1 MTLRNLSQIKKYAL
15 ILNMKKIFLII
26 SVIIFT
32 NIAHAEIDVCK
43 HEQKYSQIWYVNNCD
58 GKTLEIKKVKSNNKG
73 KNTPWK
79 GYKDGTSSEIP
90 WDANPDYDILTK
102 YLKKYINE
110 PVKEKHKIVIKKSK
124 NYKEF
129 TFNIT
134 EDKKVTKAF
143 QKSALLSYLMYVD
156 GEIVIDQITPKDR
169 FGEIFKNNTLYVSN
183 SMGKSIMSYV
193 YGHAVCRGHV
203 NGIYETM
210 DWDVLENTL
219 FENQPIINIL
229 NMASGAHKYVKS
241 GSFKNSKRW
250 SNNWSVNS
258 VAKKELKNTTPGKNK
273 YHYANI
279 NTNVFASYVMATM
292 GAKEYKKMLN
302 DIFQNKIGIEYN
314 VVMKQPSKSKK
325 SDLSINYGM
334 HLTRYDYMRVAV
346 AMLNDWNNNTCEGQ
360 YLKSLHENRIKK
372 GKTNNANTTDAFSH
386 PKHYGGQ
393 FHMGIR
399 GKRDKPIFIM
409 DGFAGQTIT
418 IDFENNKIV
427 STMAIHRDYNWSKL
441 VKPYF

>member
-1 MTLRNLSQIKKYAL
+1 MFRLWLFI
-15 ILNMKKIFLII
+15 
-26 SVIIFT
+26 VIIQFLLCVGVVF
-32 NIAHAEIDVCK
+32 AEEHDVCK
-43 HEQKYSQIWYVNNCD
+43 HEQKYSQIWYINGCD
-58 GKTLEIKKVKSNNKG
+58 GETLEIKKVSG

-79 GYKDGTSSEIP
+79 GYKNGTSSEIP

-110 PVKEKHKIVIKKSK
+110 PVKEKNKIVIKKSK

-134 EDKKVTKAF
+134 EDKKVTKALN
-143 QKSALLSYLMYVD
+143 KTALLSYLMYVD
-156 GEIVIDQITPKDR
+156 GEIVIDQITPDDR
-169 FGEIFKNNTLYVSN
+169 FGKIFKNDSLYFSA

-193 YGHAVCRGHV
+193 YGHAVCRGYV
-203 NGIYETM
+203 NGIHEPM
-210 DWDVLENTL
+210 NWDVLDNTL
-219 FENQPIINIL
+219 FENQPIINVL
-229 NMASGAHKYVKS
+229 NMASGSHKIVDNKGG
-241 GSFKNSKRW
+241 GSFKKSKRW
-250 SNNWSVNS
+250 ANSWSINDL
-258 VAKKELKNTTPGKNK
+258 AKRELKNTKPGKNK
-273 YHYANI
+273 YHYANL

-292 GAKEYKKMLN
+292 GEKEYKKMLN

-314 VVMKQPSKSKK
+314 VVMKQPSQSKK
-325 SDLSINYGM
+325 SDLSMTYGM

-346 AMLNDWNNNTCEGQ
+346 AMLDDWNNNTCEGQ

-393 FHMGIR
+393 FHMGIS

-441 VKPYF
+441 VKPYFK

>member
-1 MTLRNLSQIKKYAL
+1 MFRLWITIV
-15 ILNMKKIFLII
+15 ILHLLLTAGVVFAKE
-26 SVIIFT
+26 
-32 NIAHAEIDVCK
+32 HDVCK
-43 HEQKYSQIWYVNNCD
+43 HEQKFSQIWYINGCD
-58 GKTLEIKKVKSNNKG
+58 KPQGE

-79 GYKDGTSSEIP
+79 GYENGTSHEIP
-90 WDANPDYDILTK
+90 QDANPDYKILKK

-110 PVKEKHKIVIKKSK
+110 TKEINNKITIKKSK

-129 TFNIT
+129 DFNLKQDENVIESLSNT
-134 EDKKVTKAF
+134 
-143 QKSALLSYLMYVD
+143 ALLSYLMYVD
-156 GEIVIDQITPKDR
+156 GQIVIDEITPKDR
-169 FGEIFKNNTLYVSN
+169 FGKIFKNNTLYVSN
-183 SMGKSIMSYV
+183 SAGKSIMSYV

-203 NGIYETM
+203 NGIYQTM

-219 FENQPIINIL
+219 YENQPIINIL
-229 NMASGAHKYVKS
+229 NMASGTQLHIDTK
-241 GSFKNSKRW
+241 GGGTFHNSKKWANRW
-250 SNNWSVNS
+250 SINDL
-258 VAKKELKNTTPGKNK
+258 AKEELKNTKPGINK
-273 YHYANI
+273 YHYGNL

-292 GAKEYKKMLN
+292 GKKEYKKMLN
-302 DIFQNKIGIEYN
+302 DIFQNKIGIQYN

-325 SDLSINYGM
+325 SDLSMTYGM
-334 HLTRYDYMRVAV
+334 HLTRYDYMRIAV
-346 AMLNDWNNNTCEGQ
+346 AMLDDWNNNTCEGQ

-427 STMAIHRDYNWSKL
+427 STMAIHRDYNWLKL
-441 VKPYF
+441 VNSKF